1 MDDALWVNNNGMVVC
16 LKHGGRYL
24 QSSVEAEPGLN
35 LHVTPLDVWMRADS
49 AGSICDASCEVCSSR
64 PLTVRE
70 EQD

>member
-16 LKHGGRYL
+16 LKHGGGYL

-35 LHVTPLDVWMRADS
+35 LHVTPLDVWMQTDS
-49 AGSICDASCEVCSSR
+49 AGSICEVCSSR

-70 EQD
+70 EQE